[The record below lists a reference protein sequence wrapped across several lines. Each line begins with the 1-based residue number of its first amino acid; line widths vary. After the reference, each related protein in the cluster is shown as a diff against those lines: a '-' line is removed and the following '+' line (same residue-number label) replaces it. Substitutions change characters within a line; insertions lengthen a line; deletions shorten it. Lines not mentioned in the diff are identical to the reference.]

1 MTKLGIIGGLGPE
14 ATSDYY
20 FSIIKQYQQKV
31 GSNKRLPE
39 LTIESIDMYHM
50 FSLLDQKKY
59 DQVADYVAQAANN
72 LQSAGANFGVM
83 CGNTP
88 HIVFNE
94 IQNRTTLPLLS
105 MVQTSLDKAKEKGLK
120 NLGLLGT
127 KFTMQNDF
135 FKEPF
140 EKSGIHVWFP
150 SLTEQSIIH
159 QKIVDELE
167 NGIVKQETKNILLKI
182 ITNMIDKYNL
192 DGIVLGC
199 TELPL
204 ILSQKELFVYV
215 LDISQIH
222 IEAIVKKL

>member
-1 MTKLGIIGGLGPE
+1 
-14 ATSDYY
+14 
-20 FSIIKQYQQKV
+20 
-31 GSNKRLPE
+31 
-39 LTIESIDMYHM
+39 M

>member
-1 MTKLGIIGGLGPE
+1 
-14 ATSDYY
+14 
-20 FSIIKQYQQKV
+20 
-31 GSNKRLPE
+31 
-39 LTIESIDMYHM
+39 HM

-127 KFTMQNDF
+127 KFTMQN
-135 FKEPF
+135 
-140 EKSGIHVWFP
+140 
-150 SLTEQSIIH
+150 
-159 QKIVDELE
+159 
-167 NGIVKQETKNILLKI
+167 
-182 ITNMIDKYNL
+182 
-192 DGIVLGC
+192 
-199 TELPL
+199 
-204 ILSQKELFVYV
+204 
-215 LDISQIH
+215 
-222 IEAIVKKL
+222 